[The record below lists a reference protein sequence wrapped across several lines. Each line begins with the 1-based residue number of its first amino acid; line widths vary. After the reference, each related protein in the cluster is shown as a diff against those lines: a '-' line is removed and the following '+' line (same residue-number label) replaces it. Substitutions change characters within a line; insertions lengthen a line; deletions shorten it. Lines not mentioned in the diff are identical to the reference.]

1 MLLKNLINLFTTGI
15 NRKGGYFITLRGGGK
30 LDVTYSSA
38 QSSLIYSKYA
48 MGVSHS
54 STSTDSLYLSSL
66 CIGIGT
72 GTTPVNYLDSD
83 LETGGVAI
91 ETGTVQ
97 ITDGKIIISAAY
109 TPTEDTTITEI
120 GSFVGQQSYSA
131 YSYGIMLTRTVFDT
145 PVTIKANTTKTFSIT
160 IDCNKF
166 SEGYTIN

>member
-1 MLLKNLINLFTTGI
+1 MLLKNLMILFTTGL
-15 NRKGGYFITLRGGGK
+15 NKAGDTFITLRGGGK
-30 LDVTYSSA
+30 LKVYYSSP
-38 QSSLIYSKYA
+38 QHSLKYNKNA
-48 MGVSHS
+48 MGVKYT
-54 STSTDSLYLSSL
+54 STSTSEIYLSSL

-72 GTTPVNYLDSD
+72 GTTPTNYLDDD
-83 LETGGVAI
+83 LEAGGVAI
-91 ETGTVQ
+91 ETGTAQ

-120 GSFVGQQSYSA
+120 GSFVGNDTNR
-131 YSYGIMLTRTVFDT
+131 SYGIMLTRTVFDT

>member
-15 NRKGGYFITLRGGGK
+15 NRKGEYFVTLRGGGK
-30 LDVTYSSA
+30 LNVKYSSP
-38 QSSLIYSKYA
+38 QSSLTYSKYA
-48 MGVSHS
+48 MGVSHG
-54 STSTDSLYLSSL
+54 STSTDSLYLNAL

-72 GTTPVNYLDSD
+72 GTTPANYLDSD

-91 ETGTVQ
+91 ETGTAQ

-120 GSFVGQQSYSA
+120 GSFAGQENYSS

-145 PVTIKANTTKTFSIT
+145 PVIIKANTTKTFSIT

>member
-1 MLLKNLINLFTTGI
+1 MLLKNLMYLFTTGL
-15 NRKGGYFITLRGGGK
+15 NRHGGYFINIRGGGT
-30 LDVTYSSA
+30 LNVGNLTP
-38 QSSLIYSKYA
+38 QSNLSYNSRA
-48 MGVSHS
+48 MGVRHS
-54 STSTDSLYLSSL
+54 SSSSATLYLNAF

-72 GTTPVNYLDSD
+72 GTTPANYLDDD
-83 LETGGVAI
+83 LKAGRIAI

-97 ITDGKIIISAAY
+97 MTDGKIIISAAY

-120 GSFVGQQSYSA
+120 GSFVGQGDSNS
-131 YSYGIMLTRTVFDT
+131 SYGVMLTRTVFDT